1 LLFRINV
8 KVSDTKLDLNVTD
21 LFFYMI
27 KKIGCT
33 LILLCLMSCYV
44 NSQIR
49 LDKLELSKRQ
59 VYTIEE
65 SDILVVDT
73 LIMRDSSK
81 IVLNY
86 LKQDNIITA
95 KVLVVGIGC
104 SIIGSGGNGP
114 NGKTGVAGSS
124 TTAPCTV
131 GEDARNG
138 YSGLPGANG
147 LNLSLYIEK
156 VVFDGSIT
164 INLNGGDGG
173 NGGTGGR
180 GGTGGAATKF
190 CSSADGGKAGNG
202 GNGANG
208 GKGGNLTIKCAEC
221 PELYLIQDDRLLIR
235 AYGGFAGEAGNGG
248 KGGPRGSG
256 KGNSKNGLNGTPG
269 LKGKEG
275 KRGTV
280 VYSRKL

>member
-1 LLFRINV
+1 MV
-8 KVSDTKLDLNVTD
+8 KR
-21 LFFYMI
+21 
-27 KKIGCT
+27 IGCI
-33 LILLCLMSCYV
+33 LILLFSMSSYV

-49 LDKLELSKRQ
+49 LDKLELLKKQ

-95 KVLVVGIGC
+95 KVLIVGTGC
-104 SIIGSGGNGP
+104 SIVGSAVNGP
-114 NGKTGVAGSS
+114 NGKTGAAGSS
-124 TTAPCTV
+124 ITAPCKV

-138 YSGLPGANG
+138 YNGLPGANG
-147 LNLSLYIEK
+147 LNLSLYLDK
-156 VVFDGSIT
+156 VIFNGNVT

-180 GGTGGAATKF
+180 GGTGGASTKF
-190 CSSADGGKAGNG
+190 CLSADGGKAGNG
-202 GNGANG
+202 GNGGSG
-208 GKGGNLTIKCAEC
+208 GKGGNLTIKCTDC
-221 PELYLIQDDRLLIR
+221 PELYLIQDDRLLIKV
-235 AYGGFAGEAGNGG
+235 YGGFAGNAGDGG
-248 KGGPRGSG
+248 KGGYRGAG
-256 KGNSKNGLNGTPG
+256 RGNSENGLNGAPG
-269 LKGKEG
+269 LSGNEG

-280 VYSRKL
+280 VYSRNL

>member
-1 LLFRINV
+1 VNS
-8 KVSDTKLDLNVTD
+8 KDLDLDTTD
-21 LFFYMI
+21 FFCMI
-27 KKIGCT
+27 KKTGS
-33 LILLCLMSCYV
+33 ILVLLFLTSAYV
-44 NSQIR
+44 NGQIR
-49 LDKLELSKRQ
+49 LDKLELLKKQ

-95 KVLVVGIGC
+95 KVFVVGTGC
-104 SIIGSGGNGP
+104 SIIGNGVNGP
-114 NGKTGVAGSS
+114 NGKTGEAGSS
-124 TTAPCTV
+124 ITAPCTV
-131 GEDARNG
+131 AKDARNG
-138 YSGLPGANG
+138 YNGLPGASG
-147 LNLSLYIEK
+147 LNLSLYLEK
-156 VVFDGSIT
+156 VVFNGNIT

-173 NGGTGGR
+173 TGGA
-180 GGTGGAATKF
+180 GGKGGIGGAATKF
-190 CSSADGGKAGNG
+190 CTSADGGKGGNG

-208 GKGGNLTIKCAEC
+208 GRGGNLTIKCTEC

-235 AYGGFAGEAGNGG
+235 VHGGFAGNAGDAG
-248 KGGPRGSG
+248 KGGYRGSG

-269 LKGKEG
+269 LNGKEG

-280 VYSRKL
+280 VYSRK